1 MRRRISVVGLASSS
15 SHRVSASSPAG
26 VGEQRVLA
34 PLGHVAVVIAVVH
47 GLGGVVRR
55 QVVVVVVGRRLVRV
69 VRVLGRRLAAPLAQ
83 RLLGAVGCVDVVSDA
98 AGFSAHVEDA
108 AVVLG
113 AAVGQ
118 AQVVGLTGFD
128 RVLIWNG
135 GHVRD
140 SGLEAVAVVA
150 VVVAATF

>member
-1 MRRRISVVGLASSS
+1 MRRRISVVGLAS

-55 QVVVVVVGRRLVRV
+55 QVVVVVVVVGRRLR
-69 VRVLGRRLAAPLAQ
+69 RVLGRRLAAPLAQ
-83 RLLGAVGCVDVVSDA
+83 RLLGAVGCVDVVSDD

-150 VVVAATF
+150 VVTF